1 MKKTIYLTSIIFTCI
16 VTQIQAQFTISGEIR
31 PRTEFRNGFKKLT
44 TEGTDAAFFTEQRSR
59 LYFDYTA
66 DKYKIK
72 IALQDVRIWGENG
85 QIHKTDNG
93 MSTISEAWG
102 QVFVSDKSSLKFGRQ
117 IISYDNQR
125 FLGGLEWALQ
135 GRRHDALL
143 YIYNNSEAKSQLH
156 VGVAL
161 NQNVNEPVAL
171 TGTTYPLQN
180 SGKDVYHATN
190 NYKTMQ
196 YAWYHKDFEGG
207 KYSLLA
213 FNEGRQNEAE
223 EIAFRQT
230 FGFNGEKK
238 FGSVAL
244 GAELFYQTGKVAPGA
259 GVKKDVSAY
268 LMALNATFKTS
279 VTPVTIGVDY
289 LSGNDMG
296 NTNKQNGFA
305 PAFGTNHAFYGFMDY
320 FYVGNGF
327 GNVGLTDVY
336 VKTKFKTGEKSNL
349 MVHFHDFMSSG
360 KILEGDGT
368 TEASSQLGTEIDL
381 VYTKVISPEVTFN
394 LGYSQLFAS
403 SSMELLKGGDKG
415 HLQNWAFAM
424 IAVKPTFF
432 STK

>member
-1 MKKTIYLTSIIFTCI
+1 MRRFFYLGALLMVLGVKSSY
-16 VTQIQAQFTISGEIR
+16 AQFSISGEIR

-44 TEGTDAAFFTEQRSR
+44 ADGTDAALFTEQRSR
-59 LYFDYTA
+59 LYFDYTTE
-66 DKYKIK
+66 KYKLK

-85 QIHKTDNG
+85 QIHKADNG
-93 MSTISEAWG
+93 MNTVSEAWG
-102 QVFVSDKSSLKFGRQ
+102 QVFVSDKSSFKFGRQ

-143 YIYNNSEAKSQLH
+143 YIYNNSESSSQLH
-156 VGVAL
+156 IGAAF
-161 NQNVNEPVAL
+161 NQNVNEPVTL

-180 SGKDVYHATN
+180 PGKDVYHATN

-196 YAWYHKDFEGG
+196 YAWYHKDFDSG
-207 KYSLLA
+207 KLSLLA
-213 FNEGRQNEAE
+213 FNEGRQNEVGDM
-223 EIAFRQT
+223 AFRQT
-230 FGFNGEKK
+230 LGFNGSKK
-238 FGSVAL
+238 MGGLTLGSEV
-244 GAELFYQTGKVAPGA
+244 FYQLGKVAPAA

-268 LMALNATFKTS
+268 LVALNATFKTS
-279 VTPVTIGVDY
+279 VTPITIGVDY
-289 LSGNDMG
+289 LSGNDMA
-296 NTNKQNGFA
+296 NTSEQNGFA

-327 GNVGLTDVY
+327 GNVGLTDIY

-349 MVHFHDFMSSG
+349 MLHVHDFMSSA

-368 TEASSQLGTEIDL
+368 TEASKQLGAEIDL

-415 HLQNWAFAM
+415 HIQNWAFAM

-432 STK
+432 TSK